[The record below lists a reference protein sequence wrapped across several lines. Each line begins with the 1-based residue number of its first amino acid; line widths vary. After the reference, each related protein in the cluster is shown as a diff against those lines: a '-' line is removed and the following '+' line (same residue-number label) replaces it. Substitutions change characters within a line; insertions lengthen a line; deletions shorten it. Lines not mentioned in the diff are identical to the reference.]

1 MTINDIRDTI
11 HVFPTMSEMIKKV
24 AQSFNQNLDDIAC
37 CVE

>member
-1 MTINDIRDTI
+1 MTIEEIRDSV

-24 AQSFNQNLDDIAC
+24 AQSFNQNLDDVAC